1 MFLSNLI
8 KNSKKVAKK
17 MLNKNLKGAIFNRQ
31 KNKIKC
37 KKKPVKIYIW
47 EAYSPF
53 EQEWGRSRW
62 RVISGGIFLHVYLW
76 QLNLVLQKTLEY
88 CVLEQKREFK
98 QPLLVTPCLHHGEK
112 QPPQSSKNDVKF
124 KKKNKTILRE
134 LSSLR
139 KCRFHFLDAGI
150 IFEFFQVWCTYIAHI
165 ITIEQT

>member
-1 MFLSNLI
+1 
-8 KNSKKVAKK
+8 
-17 MLNKNLKGAIFNRQ
+17 MLNKILKGAIFNRQ

-124 KKKNKTILRE
+124 KKKKQNNIKRTFVPKKV
-134 LSSLR
+134 SFSFFG
-139 KCRFHFLDAGI
+139 CRHHLWIFPGI
-150 IFEFFQVWCTYIAHI
+150 MCIHCSYHYNWINVAFYVGMG
-165 ITIEQT
+165 